1 MRYCD
6 DRIGVTGEHP
16 PPEDGTALRI
26 GIDAVWQRIQG
37 YLSSEPF
44 AVLFELAVIWV
55 VVYLVVRFL
64 KGTRG
69 ARVVWGVALIMIVGT
84 LTLRLFPGGNEALER
99 LNFLYSNLLA
109 FLAFAL
115 VIVFQP
121 ELRRALVRLGEGG
134 WFGKSGLRRARVV
147 EELVASVDYLS
158 RNKIGG
164 LIAIERQ
171 VGLKGIVEAGTRID
185 ADVSRQLLNTVF
197 WPGSA
202 LHDMGVVIRG
212 DRLIAAGVQFPLAE
226 GDDMAQELGSRH
238 RAAVGLSNE
247 ADAIIIVV
255 SEETGVISVAERG
268 VLTRKLSVS
277 DLRKLLTDKMT
288 KVTMEDR
295 PVEDEEAT
303 PPNEP
308 SDTPANKGK
317 ASRKAG

>member
-1 MRYCD
+1 MRL
-6 DRIGVTGEHP
+6 G
-16 PPEDGTALRI
+16 L
-26 GIDAVWQRIQG
+26 DAVWQRISG
-37 YLSSEPF
+37 YLGNEPF

-69 ARVVWGVALIMIVGT
+69 ARVVWGVAVIMIIGT
-84 LTLRLFPGGNEALER
+84 LILRIGGSETLER
-99 LNFLYSNLLA
+99 LDFLYSNLLA
-109 FLAFAL
+109 FLAFVL

-121 ELRRALVRLGEGG
+121 ELRRALVRIGEGG
-134 WFGKSGLRRARVV
+134 WFGKSGLRRARIV

-171 VGLKGIVEAGTRID
+171 VGLKGVVEAGTRLD

-212 DRLIAAGVQFPLAE
+212 DRVVAAGVQFPLAE

-247 ADAIIIVV
+247 ADALVIVV
-255 SEETGVISVAERG
+255 SEETGTISVAERG
-268 VLTRKLSVS
+268 RLTRGISVS
-277 DLRKLLTDKMT
+277 DLRRVLSEGLT
-288 KVTMEDR
+288 KVDMDTR
-295 PVEDEEAT
+295 PVVEDEV
-303 PPNEP
+303 EP
-308 SDTPANKGK
+308 SDTEPTPAAK
-317 ASRKAG
+317 SKAG